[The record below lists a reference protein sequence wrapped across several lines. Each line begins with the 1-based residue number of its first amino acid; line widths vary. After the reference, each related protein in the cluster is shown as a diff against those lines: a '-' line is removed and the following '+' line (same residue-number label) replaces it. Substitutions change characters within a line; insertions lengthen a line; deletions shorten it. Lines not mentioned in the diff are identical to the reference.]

1 MNLKEEE
8 EYLFLEIKYWKRG
21 FLRTGI
27 QILSGVGSLVA
38 HGWLWTD
45 VLEIVQ
51 GTEVCELMEGAG
63 SFWLHWKERL
73 V

>member
-1 MNLKEEE
+1 M
-8 EYLFLEIKYWKRG
+8 
-21 FLRTGI
+21 FLRIGI

-38 HGWLWTD
+38 KGWLWTD
-45 VLEIVQ
+45 ALEIVL
-51 GTEVCELMEGAG
+51 GTEVCEPREGAG